1 MRKFEDL
8 SDNVYGLL
16 KVISRAENQITKS
29 GHINVMYNCE
39 CKCGKKT
46 VVRATALKNGSIKS
60 CGCSRKISLK
70 GKNLDDLS
78 NRDFG
83 RWHVLYRA
91 ESITEPSGKQATMWH
106 CRCKCGTER
115 DLRASSLVAGTT
127 TSCGCLKKEVLT
139 IDRDLSDQQFDRWHV
154 MYRAEDVFKY
164 GRTIKMWHC
173 RCKCGTER
181 DVSENAL
188 LGGKSKSC
196 GCYRKEQVAASAEY
210 EDLSERKFGFW
221 TVIERAPDRFY
232 PSGGR
237 AMMWRCRCVCN
248 QIHVVAGNMLKSGI
262 SQSCGCKS
270 QPHMESYVRQ
280 YLDDHKYVYETQKTY
295 DDLIGVGGGRLS
307 YDFLVYKENKPY
319 AYIECQGE
327 QHYRPVDYFGGKARF
342 EVQKEHDRLKRNYA
356 ENLGIKLIELK
367 YTLITPADIFK
378 YLDDSFE
385 CSIKDSSTDEE

>member
-8 SDNVYGLL
+8 SNNVYGSL

-78 NRDFG
+78 NCDFG

-91 ESITEPSGKQATMWH
+91 ESITEPSGRRVTMWH

-127 TSCGCLKKEVLT
+127 TSCGCLKKETLT
-139 IDRDLSDQQFDRWHV
+139 IDRDLSDQQFNRWYV
-154 MYRAEDVFKY
+154 MHRAEDIFKY
-164 GRTIKMWHC
+164 GRKIKMWHC
-173 RCKCGTER
+173 RCECGTER
-181 DVSENAL
+181 DVSENSL

-196 GCYRKEQVAASAEY
+196 GCYRKEQAAASVEY
-210 EDLSERKFGFW
+210 EDLSGRKFGFW

-248 QIHVVAGNMLKSGI
+248 QIHIVAGNMLKSGI

-342 EVQKEHDRLKRNYA
+342 EIQQKHDALKRDYA
-356 ENLGIKLIELK
+356 DNLGIKLIEIK

-378 YLDDSFE
+378 YLDDLFE
-385 CSIKDSSTDEE
+385 CSIEDSSTDEE